1 MCCAKTD
8 EPIVG
13 RFGGQTYMGPRNR
26 VLDGYP
32 QPRITQRKGHGDV
45 AFRQIIL
52 ALDNFQRIENV
63 NIVYFV
69 MQNVNFIAHCRQ
81 TL

>member
-1 MCCAKTD
+1 
-8 EPIVG
+8 
-13 RFGGQTYMGPRNR
+13 MGIRSPGSPN
-26 VLDGYP
+26 G
-32 QPRITQRKGHGDV
+32 KGHGDV

>member
-1 MCCAKTD
+1 
-8 EPIVG
+8 VY
-13 RFGGQTYMGPRNR
+13 YMGTRSPGSPN
-26 VLDGYP
+26 G
-32 QPRITQRKGHGDV
+32 KGHGDV

-52 ALDNFQRIENV
+52 VLDNFQRIENV